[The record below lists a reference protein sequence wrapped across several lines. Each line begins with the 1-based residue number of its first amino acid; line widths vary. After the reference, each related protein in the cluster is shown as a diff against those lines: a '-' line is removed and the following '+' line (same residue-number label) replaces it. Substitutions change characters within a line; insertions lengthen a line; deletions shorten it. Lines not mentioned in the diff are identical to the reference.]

1 MRISLIVAVAKN
13 RVIGS
18 KNKMPWHLPADF
30 AYFRKMTIGHP
41 VIMGRKTFE
50 SIGRPLPGRRNIVIS
65 RNTAIRADGVEI
77 MASLEQAIDACLLSA
92 AGPEA
97 FVIGG
102 ATLYIDALPRAD
114 RILITEV
121 DASPE
126 GDIFFP
132 VLDAKQWEEVSRVH
146 HAADEKNIL
155 AMDFVELVRNR

>member
-1 MRISLIVAVAKN
+1 MRISLIVAMAKN
-13 RVIGS
+13 RVIGI

-30 AYFRKMTIGHP
+30 AYFKKITTGHP

-65 RNTAIRADGVEI
+65 RNTETRADGVEV
-77 MASLEQAIDACLLSA
+77 MASLEKAFDDCQRLRECA
-92 AGPEA
+92 EA
-97 FVIGG
+97 YVIGG
-102 ATLYIDALPRAD
+102 ATLYSGALPRAD

-121 DASPE
+121 DASPD

-146 HAADEKNIL
+146 HAADEKNIY
-155 AMDFVELVRNR
+155 AMDFVVLERNR

>member
-1 MRISLIVAVAKN
+1 MRISLIVAMAKN

-50 SIGRPLPGRRNIVIS
+50 SIGRALPGRRNIVIS

-92 AGPEA
+92 VPEA
-97 FVIGG
+97 YVIGG
-102 ATLYIDALPRAD
+102 ATIYMEALPHAD

-121 DASPE
+121 DAAPE

-132 VLDAKQWEEVSRVH
+132 VLDAKQWKEVSRIH
-146 HAADEKNIL
+146 HAVDEKNIH
-155 AMDFVELVRNR
+155 AMDFVVLERNR

>member
-1 MRISLIVAVAKN
+1 MQISLIVAMAKN

-30 AYFRKMTIGHP
+30 AYFKKMTTGHP

-65 RNTAIRADGVEI
+65 RNTAMRADGVDV
-77 MASLEQAIDACLLSA
+77 MASLEQAFDDCQRLRKCA
-92 AGPEA
+92 EA
-97 FVIGG
+97 YVIGG
-102 ATLYIDALPRAD
+102 ATIYMEAMPRAD

-132 VLDAKQWEEVSRVH
+132 VLDAKQWKEVSRVH
-146 HAADEKNIL
+146 HAADEKNIH
-155 AMDFVELVRNR
+155 AMDFVVLERNR